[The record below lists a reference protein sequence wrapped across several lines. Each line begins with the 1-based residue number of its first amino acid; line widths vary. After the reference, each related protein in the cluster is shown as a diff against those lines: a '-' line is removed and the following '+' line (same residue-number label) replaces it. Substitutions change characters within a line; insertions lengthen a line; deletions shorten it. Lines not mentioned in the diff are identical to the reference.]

1 MSVFTHCPMLHLSI
15 HCHQQLESSQSA
27 LVLCPPI
34 ILHHKGRRIANPR
47 PEGFGGN
54 LRLNKRAMARRVVGA
69 GMVEYLH
76 LAGSEDGYYVEIPR
90 RIMVVEIEIH
100 VRLYER
106 GTRLQDGCRAGDD
119 GLEGEGASFASLR
132 KVAESSLGCHFE
144 EW

>member
-1 MSVFTHCPMLHLSI
+1 
-15 HCHQQLESSQSA
+15 
-27 LVLCPPI
+27 
-34 ILHHKGRRIANPR
+34 
-47 PEGFGGN
+47 
-54 LRLNKRAMARRVVGA
+54 MARKVVRA

-90 RIMVVEIEIH
+90 RTRVVEIEIH
-100 VRLYER
+100 VGLYER

-132 KVAESSLGCHFE
+132 KVAESALGCHFE